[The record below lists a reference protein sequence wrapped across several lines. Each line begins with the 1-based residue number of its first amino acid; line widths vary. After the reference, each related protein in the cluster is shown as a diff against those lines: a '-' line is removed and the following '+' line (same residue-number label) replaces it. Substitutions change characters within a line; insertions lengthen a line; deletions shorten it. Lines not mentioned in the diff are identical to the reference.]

1 MTTRRVRRAA
11 PAALLAAALTGCG
24 VTTTD
29 VIDVGQPA
37 TGAKRQGEVNSAEA
51 RLFFMSPTGVTSVTR
66 PAKAKLGAEDAVAL
80 LLQGPNE
87 EERVRGL
94 YSDVPK
100 MNGEVHV
107 TTGTLRVSI
116 QMPFNVLRLTPVSR
130 SQFVCTAAAN
140 EVPRGR
146 QIHDVKVE
154 LSGGGY
160 VITDLVCDS
169 NQAFPAAKLPSPT
182 PAPPR

>member
-1 MTTRRVRRAA
+1 MTARRLRHAA
-11 PAALLAAALTGCG
+11 LTAALLTALAGCG

-37 TGAKRQGEVNSAEA
+37 TGAKRQGEVNAAEA
-51 RLFFMSPTGVTSVTR
+51 KLYFMSPTGVTQVTR
-66 PAKAKLGAEDAVAL
+66 QAKAKLGAEDAIVL
-80 LLQGPNE
+80 LLEGPDE
-87 EERVRGL
+87 DQRIRGL
-94 YSDVPK
+94 YTDVPK
-100 MNGEVHV
+100 MKGEVHV

-116 QMPFNVLRLTPVSR
+116 QMPYNVLRLSPVAR

-154 LSGGGY
+154 LSGGGL
-160 VITDLVCDS
+160 VISDLVCDS
-169 NQAFPAAKLPSPT
+169 NNAFPAAKLPT
-182 PAPPR
+182 PAPSH